1 MFQLTSSELESF
13 AKQSGFLKNSL
24 EKMLRLVDI
33 LSILKI
39 NPVTKD
45 AFVLKGGTALNLF
58 ILDFPRISIDIDLN
72 YIGSISKATMLRDR
86 KSISIEIQELFHSE
100 YEIEIAKDVHALT
113 QFIFKYKTLSGS
125 SDMLKIEIN
134 YLKRAPI
141 LNPKLLNFNHF
152 KRRLDF
158 LCLDYL
164 ELLASKT
171 IALLSRY
178 TPRDLFDVYQMS
190 IYPFKADNILFRSL
204 LLFYGIIT
212 DIKIFELF
220 KLKFELITQGDIKNK
235 LLPMLR
241 RRTYPVRDDMVVQL
255 ENFLSPFVFLTGGEI
270 EALNNFYNTGNLNF
284 DVLFPQKETQKKMQ
298 ISPSFKWKMHTIKK
312 NL

>member
-1 MFQLTSSELESF
+1 MFQLTRSELESF
-13 AKQSGFLKNSL
+13 ADQSGFLKNSL
-24 EKMLRLVDI
+24 EKMLRLIDI
-33 LSILKI
+33 LSILGK

-45 AFVLKGGTALNLF
+45 AFVLKGGSALNLF
-58 ILDFPRISIDIDLN
+58 ILDFPRISIDVDLN
-72 YIGSISKATMLRDR
+72 YIGSLSKATMLRDR
-86 KSISIEIQELFHSE
+86 KSIFTEVQKLFHSD

-113 QFIFKYKTLSGS
+113 QITFKYETMSGS
-125 SDMLKIEIN
+125 TDMLRLEIN

-152 KRRLDF
+152 NKRIDF
-158 LCLDYL
+158 LCLDFP
-164 ELLASKT
+164 ELLASKI

-190 IYPFKADNILFRSL
+190 IYPFEADSVL
-204 LLFYGIIT
+204 LRPLIFFYGIIT

-220 KLKFELITQGDIKNK
+220 RSKFELITQSDIKNK

-241 RRTYPVRDDMVVQL
+241 RGTYPSRDEMVIQV
-255 ENFLSPFVFLTGGEI
+255 EEFLSPFTSLTRE
-270 EALNNFYNTGNLNF
+270 EYEVLDNFYNSGNLDF
-284 DVLFPQKETQKKMQ
+284 DVLIPQKEIQKQIK
-298 ISPSFKWKMHTIKK
+298 ISPSLKWKIHTIKK